1 MNTTIKLFTIARDSS
16 PYNSFGDF
24 KLYLEDSNFIR
35 SIYILNMNIR
45 IRPKILKHALDEL
58 CENLSNIMIHCLMN
72 VKNPVSYKYTYLT
85 AAYNMREKK
94 ENRGDREE
102 SGFRAY
108 TRSSPVGFSL
118 FPYICLCYFK

>member
-1 MNTTIKLFTIARDSS
+1 MLAEI
-16 PYNSFGDF
+16 
-24 KLYLEDSNFIR
+24 
-35 SIYILNMNIR
+35 
-45 IRPKILKHALDEL
+45 
-58 CENLSNIMIHCLMN
+58 CETLSNIVIHCLMS

-94 ENRGDREE
+94 ENRGVREE

-118 FPYICLCYFK
+118 IAYICPCF

>member
-1 MNTTIKLFTIARDSS
+1 M
-16 PYNSFGDF
+16 
-24 KLYLEDSNFIR
+24 
-35 SIYILNMNIR
+35 
-45 IRPKILKHALDEL
+45 DERKTL
-58 CENLSNIMIHCLMN
+58 
-72 VKNPVSYKYTYLT
+72 VSYKYTYLT

-118 FPYICLCYFK
+118 IACIIRISLTSD